1 MPEIHKKII
10 FFSRVFIVLG
20 IIFCIKLGWL
30 QIIHGADYVR
40 DADRQYITP
49 KSQIF
54 DRGTIY
60 FSKKDGTQVS
70 AATIKSGF
78 KIAVNP
84 KTLTDPNKLYEQL
97 NPIVPIDRELF
108 NKKISKKTD
117 TYEEIATGLTEVE
130 ANQITALK
138 RKDIQIY
145 RQAVRL
151 YPAGALASQVIGFM
165 AYKKDTLSGQY
176 GLERFYENVL
186 VRMTDKSSMNFFVEV
201 FLKIK
206 STFVDSKKTEGDI
219 VITIEP
225 ALQQVLEQQL
235 QIMKK
240 QWDSEEL
247 GGIVMD
253 SQTGAIYAMGVYPT
267 FDPNDFSKQDPA
279 VFKNPLVESVFE
291 VGSIMKPII
300 MAVGLETKSI
310 TRNTLY
316 TDTGSVQ
323 VKNRTIKNFDGR
335 GRGTVNMQT
344 VLDQSLN
351 TGMVFLMQR
360 LDRTVFKQY
369 FTHFGFTEKTGID
382 LPGEVRGL
390 TNNVAT
396 GGDVEFANIAFG
408 QGVAVT
414 PISMITALN
423 ALGNRGIL
431 VRPHVL
437 EHIEYDDGLVDRP
450 DYTVFN
456 KQVISPDTSD
466 LISEMLVHVF
476 DSYANGGYKMNRY
489 SIAGK
494 TGTAQIANP
503 AGGYYD
509 DRNLHSFFGYFP
521 AHNPRFIVYLYNKY
535 PKNGARFASETT
547 IDPFLEITKFL
558 INYYNIAPDR

>member
-1 MPEIHKKII
+1 MPDINKKII

-20 IIFCIKLGWL
+20 IIFCIKLAWL

-54 DRGTIY
+54 DRGAIY

-70 AATIKSGF
+70 AATVKNGF

-84 KTLTDPNKLYEQL
+84 KTLVDVNGLYDQL
-97 NPIVPIDRELF
+97 NSIIPIDRLVF
-108 NKKISKKTD
+108 DKKTSKKTD
-117 TYEEIATGLTEVE
+117 VYEELLTGLTETQAKQV
-130 ANQITALK
+130 TDLK

-151 YPAGALASQVIGFM
+151 YPAGTLASHVIGFM
-165 AYKKDTLSGQY
+165 AYKKDDLIGQY
-176 GLERFYENVL
+176 GLERFYQKTL
-186 VRMTDKSSMNFFVEV
+186 DRSKSTTSVNFFAEV
-201 FLKIK
+201 FSKIK
-206 STFVDSKKTEGDI
+206 TALSDDQKIEGDI
-219 VITIEP
+219 VTTIEP
-225 ALQQVLEQQL
+225 SVQQVLEDEL
-235 QIMKK
+235 LAMKQK
-240 QWDSEEL
+240 WDSEQV
-247 GGIVMD
+247 GGIIMD
-253 SQTGAIYAMGVYPT
+253 SETGSIYAMGVYPN
-267 FDPNDFSKQDPA
+267 FDPNNFSEQETA
-279 VFKNPLVESVFE
+279 VFTNPLVENVFE

-300 MAVGLETKSI
+300 MAVALETGAVTPK
-310 TRNTLY
+310 TTY

-323 VKNRTIKNFDGR
+323 VKNRLIKNFDGK
-335 GRGTVNMQT
+335 GRGLATMQT

-351 TGMVFLMQR
+351 TGMVFIMQHM
-360 LDRTVFKQY
+360 DRVLFKKY
-369 FTHFGFTEKTGID
+369 FINFGLTEKTSID

-390 TNNVAT
+390 ASNLEN
-396 GGDVEFANIAFG
+396 GGDVEFANISFG

-423 ALGNRGIL
+423 ILGNHGVL
-431 VRPHVL
+431 VRPH
-437 EHIEYDDGLVDRP
+437 LVSTINYSN
-450 DYTVFN
+450 DYTEIVDTNSFK
-456 KQVISPDTSD
+456 KQVITRETSD
-466 LISEMLVHVF
+466 SISNMLIHVF
-476 DSYANGGYKMNRY
+476 DNYGSGSYKMDRY

-535 PKNGARFASETT
+535 PKNGARFSSETT
-547 IDPFLEITKFL
+547 INPFLNITKFL

>member
-1 MPEIHKKII
+1 MPDINKKII

-30 QIIHGADYVR
+30 QIIHGTDYVR

-60 FSKKDGTQVS
+60 FTKKDGTQVS
-70 AATIKSGF
+70 AATIKNGF

-84 KTLTDPNKLYEQL
+84 KTLTDANGLYEQL

-108 NKKISKKTD
+108 DKKTNKKTD
-117 TYEEIATGLTEVE
+117 TYEEIATGLTEPQ
-130 ANQITALK
+130 AKQITELK

-151 YPAGALASQVIGFM
+151 YPAGTLASHVIGFM
-165 AYKKDTLSGQY
+165 AYKKDDLLGQY
-176 GLERFYENVL
+176 GLERFYQKTLDRSNTTTSV
-186 VRMTDKSSMNFFVEV
+186 NFFAEV
-201 FLKIK
+201 FSKIK
-206 STFVDSKKTEGDI
+206 TVLSDEQKIEGDI
-219 VITIEP
+219 ITTIEP
-225 ALQQVLEQQL
+225 SVQQVLEDEL
-235 QIMKK
+235 LIMKNT
-240 QWDSEEL
+240 WDSEQV
-247 GGIVMD
+247 GGIIMD
-253 SQTGAIYAMGVYPT
+253 SETGAIYGLGIYPN
-267 FDPNDFSKQDPA
+267 FDPNNFSGQDIS
-279 VFKNPLVESVFE
+279 VFNNPLVESVFE

-300 MAVGLETKSI
+300 MAVALETGAVTPK
-310 TRNTLY
+310 TTY

-323 VKNRTIKNFDGR
+323 VKNRLIKNFDGK
-335 GRGTVNMQT
+335 GRGLVTMQT

-351 TGMVFLMQR
+351 TGMVYIMQH
-360 LDRTVFKQY
+360 LDRSLFKKY
-369 FTHFGFTEKTGID
+369 FINFGLTEKTSID

-390 TNNVAT
+390 ASNLEN
-396 GGDVEFANIAFG
+396 GGDVEFANISFG

-423 ALGNRGIL
+423 VLANHGTL
-431 VRPHVL
+431 VRPHVVSS
-437 EHIEYDDGLVDRP
+437 ISYSS
-450 DYTVFN
+450 DYTETVDTNSFK
-456 KQVISPDTSD
+456 KQVITRESSD
-466 LISEMLVHVF
+466 MISEMLVHVF
-476 DSYANGGYKMNRY
+476 DNYGSGNYKMDRY

-503 AGGYYD
+503 TGGYYD

-535 PKNGARFASETT
+535 PKNGTRFSSETT
-547 IDPFLEITKFL
+547 ISPFLSITKFL
-558 INYYNIAPDR
+558 INYYNIPPDR